1 MIGSNLSVVIDKK
14 CVTIQKKLEP
24 TNDDFGKT
32 TCSEENTHESLN
44 PSEIE
49 LLASSCQTSKREIL
63 PRNPTSGVQ
72 CKNISTRPAT
82 DTIISTTPT
91 TPAGATSSSSQD
103 YTIIE
108 LQSLAEF
115 SPQPNT
121 PSTSECKSATKKCP
135 KKLFFTVPSNEALK
149 TKWCA
154 MMNRKDIIKG
164 KSKYICEDH
173 FEFSQRQQNSDLT
186 DAISVKEEAVKSHPK
201 LRNLNCDNEIDVPLW
216 CYIAQAEHRIDLE
229 SKSRH

>member
-72 CKNISTRPAT
+72 CKVWSLNYDVDMYRSIVS
-82 DTIISTTPT
+82 
-91 TPAGATSSSSQD
+91 
-103 YTIIE
+103 E
-108 LQSLAEF
+108 LSIDD
-115 SPQPNT
+115 
-121 PSTSECKSATKKCP
+121 KV
-135 KKLFFTVPSNEALK
+135 LF
-149 TKWCA
+149 
-154 MMNRKDIIKG
+154 
-164 KSKYICEDH
+164 
-173 FEFSQRQQNSDLT
+173 
-186 DAISVKEEAVKSHPK
+186 
-201 LRNLNCDNEIDVPLW
+201 
-216 CYIAQAEHRIDLE
+216 
-229 SKSRH
+229 

>member
-121 PSTSECKSATKKCP
+121 PSTSE
-135 KKLFFTVPSNEALK
+135 
-149 TKWCA
+149 
-154 MMNRKDIIKG
+154 
-164 KSKYICEDH
+164 
-173 FEFSQRQQNSDLT
+173 FSQRQQNSDLT